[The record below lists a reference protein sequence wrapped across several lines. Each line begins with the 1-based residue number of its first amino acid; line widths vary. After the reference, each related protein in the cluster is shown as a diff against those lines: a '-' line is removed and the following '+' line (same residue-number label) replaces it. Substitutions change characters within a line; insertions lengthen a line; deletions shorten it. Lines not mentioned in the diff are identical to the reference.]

1 MGMRKL
7 AAIAL
12 ALGLMTAP
20 ALGAPVPVDVTTDAP
35 MATDATIVSGGGT
48 PVSNGVFF
56 PGTAI
61 VGDDGKLQ
69 GLPPVEIRKGFDFD
83 FVNIDEAAVSNAHK
97 IISIKRRKGEPLFQS
112 DVLQRPGDTD
122 LVITSHLKPGVYGYF
137 CAFHSTMY
145 GRIKIVGG

>member
-1 MGMRKL
+1 MRKL
-7 AAIAL
+7 VAIAL

-20 ALGAPVPVDVTTDAP
+20 PLGAPVPADVTPVA
-35 MATDATIVSGGGT
+35 ADATIVSGGGT

-69 GLPPVEIRKGFDFD
+69 GLPPVEIRKGYDFE
-83 FVNIDEAAVSNAHK
+83 FVNLDEAAVSNAHK

-112 DVLQRPGDTD
+112 DVLRSPGAKD
-122 LVITSHLKPGVYGYF
+122 LVITSHLKPGVYAYF

-145 GRIKIVGG
+145 GQIKIVGG